1 MLVYAVGGQGSDL
14 KSAREGSKK
23 KGMILPFQPLTMTF
37 HNVNYFVDMPKVC
50 LSIGFDSLYFYL
62 LVHQIYLMGAHFL
75 MLYKTKFLRVSGNE
89 IERHTR
95 SRRSCNSCPM

>member
-1 MLVYAVGGQGSDL
+1 MPVYAGGGQGSDL
-14 KSAREGSKK
+14 SPTSAREGRKK

-62 LVHQIYLMGAHFL
+62 LVHQKYLMGAHFL
-75 MLYKTKFLRVSGNE
+75 MLCKTIFEALRK
-89 IERHTR
+89 
-95 SRRSCNSCPM
+95 